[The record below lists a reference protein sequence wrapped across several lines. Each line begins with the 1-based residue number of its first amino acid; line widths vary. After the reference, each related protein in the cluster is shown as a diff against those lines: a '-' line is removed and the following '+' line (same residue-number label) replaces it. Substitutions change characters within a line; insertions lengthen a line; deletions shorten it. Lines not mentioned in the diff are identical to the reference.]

1 MNLVLLG
8 KNSLIFSSDCRSNYE
23 HSTNKIVNSD
33 NSVATNEDSRKRGLY
48 LQSYVAQQVLGD
60 YHKKHLC
67 F

>member
-23 HSTNKIVNSD
+23 HSTSKIVNSD

-48 LQSYVAQQVLGD
+48 LQS
-60 YHKKHLC
+60 
-67 F
+67 